1 MNPTSEFLIRSVLI
15 GAGATL
21 TMDIWSAA
29 LRRLGIPSLD
39 FALLGRWIAH
49 LPRGRFIHE
58 RIVNS
63 APVRGELWIGWCA
76 HYSIG
81 VTFAALLLTLFGLQ
95 WGRSPTLVPALLV
108 GVITVVAP
116 WFVLQ
121 PGLGAGIAS
130 RKTKRP
136 VLSAFKSLVSHTVF
150 GFGLFLSAHAT
161 ALLVSVFN

>member
-1 MNPTSEFLIRSVLI
+1 MNTTAEFLLRSLLI
-15 GAGATL
+15 GTGATL
-21 TMDIWSAA
+21 TMDVWSAA
-29 LRRLGIPSLD
+29 LRRLGVPSLN
-39 FALLGRWIAH
+39 FAFLGRWLAH

-58 RIVNS
+58 SI
-63 APVRGELWIGWCA
+63 AGTTPVRGELWIGWCA

-95 WGRSPTLVPALLV
+95 WGRSPTLGPALLV

-136 VLSAFKSLVSHTVF
+136 VSSAFKSLVSHTVF
-150 GFGLFLSAHAT
+150 GLGLFLSAHAT
-161 ALLVSVFN
+161 TLLVSAFN